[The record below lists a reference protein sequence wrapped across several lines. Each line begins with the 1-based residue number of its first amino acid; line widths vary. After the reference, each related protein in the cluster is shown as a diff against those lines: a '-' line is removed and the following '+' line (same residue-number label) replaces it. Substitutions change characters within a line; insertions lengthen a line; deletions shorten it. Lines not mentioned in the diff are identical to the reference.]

1 MMNVLW
7 IQADQMR
14 ADCAG
19 FMGHP
24 LVQTPNLDALASRG
38 MVFGNAFAQSPI
50 CTPSRTCLFTGRYVH
65 AHGAWW
71 NGVPMSG
78 ERSLL
83 PEILRQAG
91 YHTGL
96 IGKLHFNPQDR
107 SYGFNHRELHE
118 ERLPTELSAYDRFL
132 EAQLKLGGTRETD
145 LFAGHGSAPYT
156 EWSHRAAS
164 VGLCKLPEHVEET
177 RWCADRA
184 CAFLREQTDSPFFL
198 YASFI
203 RPHSP
208 YNPLPDFAAL
218 YEDADISPPP
228 FSREEW
234 DLAPPRIRAT
244 ARSWGWDKLG
254 PEDFSEVRRHY
265 YALCSQA
272 DHNVGRI
279 LQALDAQGL
288 ADSTLVVFASD
299 HGDFLGEHGLL
310 YKEHLWDG
318 ALHVPLIIYD
328 PRRKDNALIYS
339 GLVETIDVMPTLLAL
354 LGLPASTEIQGKSLT
369 PIMENPDQ
377 VHRDAV
383 FAEFASY
390 SVNKGVHDILRV
402 SKHPDIVSIRTDRWK
417 YIHYVDEDGE
427 LYDIREDPGEQR
439 NLFRD
444 PDVRPVREAL
454 TSRLLNWRIASGDR
468 TEPQRENSYFGSLL
482 GTR

>member
-1 MMNVLW
+1 MNVLW

-156 EWSHRAAS
+156 EWSRRAAR

-369 PIMENPDQ
+369 PIMENPEWITYDDLKR
-377 VHRDAV
+377 VRYA
-383 FAEFASY
+383 
-390 SVNKGVHDILRV
+390 KGVIKPKGKMYYIEEVPEKFNLEEA
-402 SKHPDIVSIRTDRWK
+402 IRM
-417 YIHYVDEDGE
+417 HYK
-427 LYDIREDPGEQR
+427 
-439 NLFRD
+439 LF
-444 PDVRPVREAL
+444 PLCKAMFIETNPIPVK
-454 TSRLLNWRIASGDR
+454 TSMM
-468 TEPQRENSYFGSLL
+468 LL
-482 GTR
+482 GRLNGRFRLPLCPLREKNLPALQKALKEYGLME